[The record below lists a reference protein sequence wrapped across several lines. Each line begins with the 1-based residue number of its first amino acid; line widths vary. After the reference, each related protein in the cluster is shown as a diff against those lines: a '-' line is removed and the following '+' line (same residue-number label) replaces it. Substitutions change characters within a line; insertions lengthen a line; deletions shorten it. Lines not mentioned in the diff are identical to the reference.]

1 MKQNFAFDNIG
12 YERSAENMPSLL
24 PQTSTITVN
33 ILGMTCQSC
42 VQSIEGRISKVKGI
56 VSIKVSLEQSN
67 AVIKYIQSEISPQEV
82 CQEIGDM
89 GFDASIAEA
98 RTTASSVRSTSL
110 GEALMKLRVEGMTC
124 QSCVNTI
131 EGKIGKLHGVL
142 RIKVSLSNQE
152 AVIAYQPYI
161 IQPED
166 LKKHIDNMGYES
178 TIKSKQAPLKLGMID
193 LERLQTTC
201 TKKTLATLNNSS
213 VEPVVGKMNSTTT
226 MKLGVEGMHCKSC
239 VKNIEGNISG
249 LPGVQSISVSL
260 EHKNAVVQFNPN
272 LITPVSLQQAIEA
285 LPPGNFKVSL
295 PNGVEANNGELLSKA
310 AFSSPQFHSR
320 SSGDQLTSTSVLHI
334 DGMTCGSCVQSIE
347 GTMSQRKGVQHISVS
362 LAERT
367 GIIHYNSAVTN
378 SEELRG
384 AIEDMGFDASILTG
398 TYMNAAIQPN
408 AWESAAQ
415 RTENVSE
422 SSHQGYL
429 SDVQPKNSYLGNP
442 KPPSVATTEKC
453 FMQIT
458 GMTCASCVSN
468 IERNLQKEDG
478 IVSVLVALMAGKAEI
493 KYKPESIQPLEIVQL
508 IQNLGFNAA
517 VIEDHTATDG
527 NAELI
532 ITGMTCASCV
542 HNIESKLTRTN
553 GIFYASVALATSKAH
568 IQFDPEIIGPRDIIQ
583 IIEGIGFH
591 ASVAKRDPNAHN
603 LDHKKEIKQWRKS
616 FLCSLVFG
624 IPVLILMIYMLIPD
638 GLQHDTVVLEQNLI
652 PGLSIL
658 NLLFFVLCTL
668 VQFLGGWYFYVQAYK
683 SLKHKTAN
691 MDVLIV
697 LATTIA
703 YIYSCVILMVAIAEK
718 AEKSP
723 ITFFDTPPMLF
734 VFISL
739 GRWLEHIAKSKT
751 SEALA
756 KLMSLQ
762 ATEAI
767 IVTLG
772 PDHSIIREEQV
783 AVELVQRGD
792 IIKVVPGGKFPVDGK
807 VIEGSSMADESLIT
821 GEAMPVTKK
830 PGSTVI
836 AGSINAHG
844 SVLVNATHV
853 GSDTTLAQIVK
864 LVEEAQMSKAPIQQL
879 ADKFSG
885 YFVPFIIIISAVT
898 LLVWITIGFI
908 NFDVVQKYFPH
919 QNKHL
924 SKAEVI
930 LRFAFQT
937 SITVL
942 CIACPCS
949 LGLAT
954 PTAVMVGTGVAAQNG
969 ILIKGGKPLEMAH
982 KIKTVMFD
990 KTGTITCGVPKV
1002 MRMLLLRD
1010 TAKLSLKKVLAIV
1023 GTAEA
1028 SSEHPLGMAVTKY
1041 CKEEL
1046 GTESLGYCTDFQA
1059 VPGCGISCK
1068 VRSVEAVLGEWRES
1082 SAAGG
1087 AARWGGGGEP
1097 SATTPLTYSVLIG
1110 NREWMRRNGLLISS
1124 DVNDAMTGHEM
1135 KGQTAILVAID
1146 GALYGMI
1153 VIADTVKQEA
1163 ALAVH
1168 TLQNMGIDVVLIT
1181 GDNRKTAKAIA
1192 TQVGIKK
1199 VFAEVLPSHKV
1210 AKVQELQNK
1219 GKKVAM
1225 VGDGVNDSP
1234 ALAGA
1239 DIGIAIGTGTD
1250 VAIEA
1255 ADVVLIRNDL
1265 LDVVASIHLSKR
1277 TVRRIRINLVLALI
1291 YNLLGIPIAAGVF
1304 MPIGIVLQPWMGSA
1318 AMAASSVSVVLSS
1331 LQLKCYKKPGTERYE
1346 AKAQGHMKPL
1356 TPSQI
1361 SVHIG
1366 MDDRRRDSPRLTAWD
1381 QISQV
1386 SLSSLTSNK
1395 LPGHGGFREEEDG
1408 KWSLLTNDRDE
1419 EQYI

>member
-1 MKQNFAFDNIG
+1 VYGCCVQEPTMKQNFAFDNIG

-24 PQTSTITVN
+24 PPTSTITVN

-67 AVIKYIQSEISPQEV
+67 AVIKYIQSEIGPQEV

-110 GEALMKLRVEGMTC
+110 DEALMKLRVEGMTC

-193 LERLQTTC
+193 LERLQTIC
-201 TKKTLATLNNSS
+201 TKKTPATLNNSS

-226 MKLGVEGMHCKSC
+226 MKLRVEGMHCKSC
-239 VKNIEGNISG
+239 IKNIEENISG
-249 LPGVQSISVSL
+249 LPGVQSIKVSL

-295 PNGVEANNGELLSKA
+295 PNGVEANNRELLSKA
-310 AFSSPQFHSR
+310 AFSSPQFRSM
-320 SSGDQLTSTSVLHI
+320 SSGDQLTSTSVLRI

-347 GTMSQRKGVQHISVS
+347 GTVSQRKGVQHISVS

-367 GIIHYNSAVTN
+367 GTIHYNSAITN

-384 AIEDMGFDASILTG
+384 AIEDMGFDASILAG
-398 TYMNAAIQPN
+398 TYMFSISNSKVIQHSVYTPSSGPLPN
-408 AWESAAQ
+408 LSSPPTAQHVSA
-415 RTENVSE
+415 
-422 SSHQGYL
+422 L
-429 SDVQPKNSYLGNP
+429 LPK
-442 KPPSVATTEKC
+442 KC

-508 IQNLGFNAA
+508 IQNLGFNAT

-553 GIFYASVALATSKAH
+553 GIFYASVALASSKAH

-591 ASVAKRDPNAHN
+591 ASLAKRDPNAHN

-638 GLQHDTVVLEQNLI
+638 GQQHGTMVLEQNLI

-668 VQFLGGWYFYVQAYK
+668 VQ
-683 SLKHKTAN
+683 
-691 MDVLIV
+691 
-697 LATTIA
+697 
-703 YIYSCVILMVAIAEK
+703 
-718 AEKSP
+718 
-723 ITFFDTPPMLF
+723 
-734 VFISL
+734 
-739 GRWLEHIAKSKT
+739 SKT

-762 ATEAI
+762 ATEATV
-767 IVTLG
+767 VTLG
-772 PDHSIIREEQV
+772 PDHSIIREEQM

-864 LVEEAQMSKAPIQQL
+864 LVEEAQMSKVKIKIL
-879 ADKFSG
+879 HFGLMDVIMSTLL
-885 YFVPFIIIISAVT
+885 T
-898 LLVWITIGFI
+898 LLVWITVGFI
-908 NFDVVQKYFPH
+908 NFDVVQKYFPVSSAICPNICSQQPNVSNVAFVLSKGLILPGAKH
-919 QNKHL
+919 PHL
-924 SKAEVI
+924 SNAF
-930 LRFAFQT
+930 RF
-937 SITVL
+937 
-942 CIACPCS
+942 
-949 LGLAT
+949 
-954 PTAVMVGTGVAAQNG
+954 
-969 ILIKGGKPLEMAH
+969 
-982 KIKTVMFD
+982 
-990 KTGTITCGVPKV
+990 
-1002 MRMLLLRD
+1002 
-1010 TAKLSLKKVLAIV
+1010 
-1023 GTAEA
+1023 
-1028 SSEHPLGMAVTKY
+1028 
-1041 CKEEL
+1041 
-1046 GTESLGYCTDFQA
+1046 
-1059 VPGCGISCK
+1059 GC
-1068 VRSVEAVLGEWRES
+1068 R
-1082 SAAGG
+1082 
-1087 AARWGGGGEP
+1087 
-1097 SATTPLTYSVLIG
+1097 
-1110 NREWMRRNGLLISS
+1110 
-1124 DVNDAMTGHEM
+1124 
-1135 KGQTAILVAID
+1135 ID
-1146 GALYGMI
+1146 
-1153 VIADTVKQEA
+1153 
-1163 ALAVH
+1163 
-1168 TLQNMGIDVVLIT
+1168 
-1181 GDNRKTAKAIA
+1181 
-1192 TQVGIKK
+1192 
-1199 VFAEVLPSHKV
+1199 
-1210 AKVQELQNK
+1210 
-1219 GKKVAM
+1219 
-1225 VGDGVNDSP
+1225 
-1234 ALAGA
+1234 
-1239 DIGIAIGTGTD
+1239 
-1250 VAIEA
+1250 
-1255 ADVVLIRNDL
+1255 
-1265 LDVVASIHLSKR
+1265 
-1277 TVRRIRINLVLALI
+1277 
-1291 YNLLGIPIAAGVF
+1291 
-1304 MPIGIVLQPWMGSA
+1304 
-1318 AMAASSVSVVLSS
+1318 
-1331 LQLKCYKKPGTERYE
+1331 
-1346 AKAQGHMKPL
+1346 
-1356 TPSQI
+1356 
-1361 SVHIG
+1361 
-1366 MDDRRRDSPRLTAWD
+1366 
-1381 QISQV
+1381 
-1386 SLSSLTSNK
+1386 
-1395 LPGHGGFREEEDG
+1395 
-1408 KWSLLTNDRDE
+1408 
-1419 EQYI
+1419 